1 MKPTPHPSRWRP
13 ARRPEPWRSSRRYLA
28 NLVVLV
34 SILAVLAMGWVLA
47 DGRAAALERA
57 GQAVE
62 NLAGVLARDMERI
75 VGGQLLSMRALER
88 RLAIPGIEDM
98 PEEIRQA
105 ILFDGDARAPHSGR
119 IGLIGPDGQ
128 ARHGSVAG
136 TEGRDFSDREFF
148 TAPQDRPGD
157 APHVSRSYI
166 GPESGQAS
174 FALSLRQEAAEGGF
188 GGVIVGTI
196 RLAALDA
203 LVRQIDLGADGVITL
218 LRGDGHVLYRSNV
231 QVEQLPQLR
240 PIRLGLHG
248 PPAERGVFQTR
259 SQFDG
264 RQRLTA
270 YVRLGDVPLTIA
282 VSTSVDTI
290 LAAWQGKA
298 LIEGSVMLL
307 LMGSTYLLVR
317 EQRREIKQRGRAEAA
332 ARQAV
337 AESRIHF
344 EHAPDMVLEFDLPPQ
359 AEPMLVR
366 LNPAASFA
374 LGLEDAGG
382 QPALPPALL
391 AGLLPRLRLVVE
403 AGQPLRFDLP
413 MKLPD
418 GPVTWHVV
426 LAAVAQPNRPGH
438 LAMVLARDVTR
449 QRQRDAQARLAE
461 KQAAMGRLTGG
472 IAHDFNNL
480 LQALSGSL
488 ELLRAQVED
497 QPELLELVE
506 TGQRAA
512 SRSSELVQQLLAF
525 AGRQVLRPESLA
537 ARSWLEAMARRLDR
551 ECGEA
556 HDIIASAEDDCRLH
570 VDPVRLEQA
579 LRQLTR
585 NACAAMPEGGEVRLR
600 AAMADP
606 ADPHWPPRLSRK
618 RDFVEL
624 SVGDSGLG
632 IEPALLP
639 ELGTPFLTTRP
650 LGKGSGLGLAMAKG
664 FAQQSGGDLVI
675 TSMPGRGTQ
684 VRLFLP
690 AEAAM
695 ARETARPRAARR
707 GTRVLLVE
715 DHPHVRDTLV
725 RLMEDSGMQVTAVAD
740 PAAGIA
746 ACDVAD
752 DADELPEFDIVVTDL
767 QLPGMDGAQM
777 LRRIWRT
784 HPAMA
789 AMIVT
794 STPSGTQMQ
803 VGARRVPVLRK
814 PFNRVAFL
822 TGIAVETARA
832 ERAWTATRHPEAEI
846 SLI

>member
-1 MKPTPHPSRWRP
+1 
-13 ARRPEPWRSSRRYLA
+13 
-28 NLVVLV
+28 
-34 SILAVLAMGWVLA
+34 MGWVLA
-47 DGRAAALERA
+47 DGRTAALARA
-57 GQAVE
+57 EQAVE
-62 NLAGVLARDMERI
+62 NLAGVLARDLERV

-98 PEEIRQA
+98 PEEVRQA
-105 ILFDGDARAPHSGR
+105 ILFDGAARAPHLGQ
-119 IGLIGPDGQ
+119 IGLIGPEGVVNH
-128 ARHGSVAG
+128 ASRAGLEGS
-136 TEGRDFSDREFF
+136 DFSEREFF
-148 TAPQDRPGD
+148 TAPRDLPGD

-166 GPESGQAS
+166 SRQSRQAS
-174 FALSLRQEAAEGGF
+174 FALSLRQQAAEGEF
-188 GGVIVGTI
+188 GGVIFSTI

-203 LVRQIDLGADGVITL
+203 LVRQLDLGADGVITL
-218 LRGDGHVLYRSNV
+218 LRSDGQVLYRSNV
-231 QVEQLPQLR
+231 PVEEVPQLR

-248 PPAERGVFQTR
+248 LAAERGVFQSR

-270 YVRLGDVPLTIA
+270 YVRLRDVPLTIA

-290 LAAWQGKA
+290 LAEWRGKA
-298 LIEGSVMLL
+298 LIEGGVMLL

-317 EQRREIKQRGRAEAA
+317 AQQREIKQRGRAEAA

-344 EHAPDMVLEFDLPPQ
+344 EHSPDMVMEFDLPPQ
-359 AEPMLVR
+359 AEPVLVR

-374 LGLEDAGG
+374 LGLENAVG
-382 QPALPPALL
+382 QPAVPPALPSALL

-413 MKLPD
+413 VKLPD

-449 QRQRDAQARLAE
+449 QRQRDAQARMAE

-488 ELLRAQVED
+488 ELMRAQVED
-497 QPELLELVE
+497 QPELLDLVE

-556 HDIIASAEDDCRLH
+556 HDVTASAEEDCRLH
-570 VDPVRLEQA
+570 ADPVRLEQV
-579 LRQLTR
+579 LRQLSR

-606 ADPHWPPRLSRK
+606 ADPHWPQRLSRK
-618 RDFVEL
+618 GHFVEL
-624 SVGDSGLG
+624 SVRDSGLG

-690 AEAAM
+690 AKAAPLPPP
-695 ARETARPRAARR
+695 ARPRAARR

-740 PAAGIA
+740 PAAGLA
-746 ACDVAD
+746 ACDVSG
-752 DADELPEFDIVVTDL
+752 DADEPPEFDIVVTDL

-822 TGIAVETARA
+822 TGIALETARA